1 MEQTQE
7 KNQVSIVNIVFLV
20 TMAISVIVG
29 FLPLDF
35 LEGNIALQLVFSQGI
50 LIVPALLYMI
60 RYKKSYRETVRFHKM
75 KIGDIFLCIL
85 FGILIQPLLTFLN
98 ALSLVFTTN
107 SVNTMM
113 FEISEE
119 IPFFLGVLLVA
130 FVPCVLEETVYRGI
144 FYNEYQKVDPWK
156 AVLLSGVLFGLMHGN
171 LNQFVYAT
179 IMGILFA
186 LLIEATGSILSTM
199 LIHFCVNAW
208 SVVVIYALPKMYDM
222 LKVFYELY
230 KEQGYEELTKEM
242 ELMMGDFS
250 LTASE
255 WIQQTMQA
263 SETVEL
269 TIGSVVYVYGMPAVC
284 MSFLAYLVY
293 KKLAERNGNWERI
306 CEFFGNKKED
316 AQPIV
321 TIPLMLGIAIGVVFM
336 FFYELQLRMPR

>member
-7 KNQVSIVNIVFLV
+7 KNQISIVNIVFLI

-29 FLPLDF
+29 ILPLKF
-35 LEGNIALQLVFSQGI
+35 LEGNIVLQLLFSQGI
-50 LIVPALLYMI
+50 LVIPALVYMI
-60 RYKKSYRETVRFHKM
+60 KYKKSYKETVRFHKM
-75 KIGDIFLCIL
+75 KMGDIFLCLL

-107 SVNTMM
+107 SVNTVM
-113 FEISEE
+113 FEISEK
-119 IPFFLGVLLVA
+119 IPFFAGVTLIA
-130 FVPCVLEETVYRGI
+130 FIPCVLEETVYRGI
-144 FYNEYQKVDPWK
+144 FYNEYRKADPWK

-179 IMGILFA
+179 VMGILFA
-186 LLIEATGSILSTM
+186 LLIEATGSIFSTM

-208 SVVVIYALPKMYDM
+208 SVVMIYSLPKAYEM
-222 LKVFYELY
+222 LKVFYEIY
-230 KEQGYEELTKEM
+230 KEHGYEEIAKELEFM
-242 ELMMGDFS
+242 IGDFS

-255 WIQQTMQA
+255 WIQQTMKA

-269 TIGSVVYVYGMPAVC
+269 TIGSVVYVYGMPAIT

-293 KKLAERNGNWERI
+293 KKLAKRNGNWERI
-306 CEFFGNKKED
+306 CSFIGNKKED

-321 TIPLMLGIAIGVVFM
+321 TIPLMLGIAIGVVAM

>member
-7 KNQVSIVNIVFLV
+7 KNQVNIVNIVFLV
-20 TMAISVIVG
+20 TMVISVIAG

-50 LIVPALLYMI
+50 LIVPALIYMI
-60 RYKKSYRETVRFHKM
+60 KYKKSYRETVRFHKM

-107 SVNTMM
+107 SVNSMM

-119 IPFFLGVLLVA
+119 IPFFLGVILLA

-179 IMGILFA
+179 VMGILFA

-208 SVVVIYALPKMYDM
+208 SVVVIYALPKMYEV
-222 LKVFYELY
+222 LKAFYELY
-230 KEQGYEELTKEM
+230 KEQGYEEVTKEI

-269 TIGSVVYVYGMPAVC
+269 TIGSVVYVYGMPAIC

-293 KKLAERNGNWERI
+293 KKLAKRSGNWERI

>member
-7 KNQVSIVNIVFLV
+7 KNQVSIVNIVFLA
-20 TMAISVIVG
+20 TIAISVIAS
-29 FLPLDF
+29 FLPFPF
-35 LEGNIALQLVFSQGI
+35 LEDNVALQLIFSQGI
-50 LIVPALLYMI
+50 LIIPALIYMI
-60 RYKKSYRETVRFHKM
+60 KYKKSYRETVRFHKL
-75 KIGDIFLCIL
+75 KIGDMFLCIL

-107 SVNTMM
+107 SVNTVM
-113 FEISEE
+113 FEISEQL
-119 IPFFLGVLLVA
+119 PFFAGVTLLA

-144 FYNEYQKVDPWK
+144 FYNEYRKVDPWK

-179 IMGILFA
+179 VMGILFA

-199 LIHFCVNAW
+199 LIHFCINAW
-208 SVVVIYALPKMYDM
+208 SVVVMYALPKTYDM

-230 KEQGYEELTKEM
+230 KEHGYEEIAKEM
-242 ELMMGDFS
+242 ELVMGDFS

-255 WIQQTMQA
+255 WIQQTMKA

-269 TIGSVVYVYGMPAVC
+269 TIGSVVYVYGMQAIT

-293 KKLAERNGNWERI
+293 KKLAKRNGNWERI
-306 CEFFGNKKED
+306 CGFFGNKKED
-316 AQPIV
+316 AEPIV
-321 TIPLMLGIAIGVVFM
+321 TVPLMIGIAIGVVFM
-336 FFYELQLRMPR
+336 FFYELQLLMPR